1 MQPKAQHASCVR
13 PPDER
18 REGNRCEEVCRI
30 GRRHR
35 RDWAY
40 ARRLDSLNE
49 DRVREKASERRM
61 PFLRLGRLRE
71 EGRRGTVVVVGIV
84 EPVGVELH
92 PVVVEVEDRRVR
104 EVAIGLRRI
113 VSTHPCHRTS
123 SLTSCWKQDYTLPL
137 LNLIRRYP
145 HSERNPS

>member
-1 MQPKAQHASCVR
+1 
-13 PPDER
+13 
-18 REGNRCEEVCRI
+18 
-30 GRRHR
+30 
-35 RDWAY
+35 
-40 ARRLDSLNE
+40 
-49 DRVREKASERRM
+49 M

-113 VSTHPCHRTS
+113 ASIRPCHRTS
-123 SLTSCWKQDYTLPL
+123 SLTSCWKQDYTLPV
-137 LNLIRRYP
+137 LNLIRRHP
-145 HSERNPS
+145 HSEQNPS